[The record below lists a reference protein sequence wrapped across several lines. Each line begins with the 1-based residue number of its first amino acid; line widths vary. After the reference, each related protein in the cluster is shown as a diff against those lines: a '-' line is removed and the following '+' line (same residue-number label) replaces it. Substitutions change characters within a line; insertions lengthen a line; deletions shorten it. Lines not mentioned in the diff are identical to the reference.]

1 MRNDLNQF
9 VLLDSIL
16 HGITQVKPQLIR
28 TIHRNQRRH
37 GCETTVALGELK
49 ALPYFSEKHTI
60 GQIDQLGREVT
71 NHLLG
76 WGRLFTHAYYSF
88 QIRSLE
94 QPVSRDG
101 DAHPPALPLLS
112 LSVVAQRP
120 TNF

>member
-9 VLLDSIL
+9 FLLDSIL

-28 TIHRNQRRH
+28 
-37 GCETTVALGELK
+37 
-49 ALPYFSEKHTI
+49 ALPYFSEKHAI
-60 GQIDQLGREVT
+60 CQINQLGREVT

-88 QIRSLE
+88 QIRALG

-101 DAHPPALPLLS
+101 DDHPTALPRLS

-120 TNF
+120 TNFCSSSG